1 MRTQTTGHR
10 AQATGLA
17 PHASRLKPQAS
28 SLAQTILVVDDERE
42 VCQLVRRFLRR
53 DRFRVLCAT
62 SGKSALAT
70 LRRCCVN
77 LVILDICMPDLDGIQ
92 VLEKLRHRR
101 KDLPVLMLTGHGH
114 LDTARQAMR
123 LGAYDYITKPFSIEL
138 VKKIVRE
145 ALQRPALGM

>member
-1 MRTQTTGHR
+1 MRIQAKNTAPER
-10 AQATGLA
+10 AA
-17 PHASRLKPQAS
+17 PKPE
-28 SLAQTILVVDDERE
+28 TILVVDDEPE
-42 VCQLVRRFLRR
+42 VCRLVRRFLRR

-62 SGKSALAT
+62 SGRSALAK
-70 LRRCCVN
+70 LRRCCVH

-145 ALQRPALGM
+145 ALQKPALGM